1 MFNCVKGP
9 RCWYSLEKEFLH
21 VQFCIIFFLNLVLE
35 QEIQKL
41 SVEINMILEHSI
53 FLVNISKVSCSMHMT
68 NMCLYS
74 CMFRN
79 KEIAAQ
85 QRDGSGY
92 RKVLIIRN

>member
-1 MFNCVKGP
+1 M
-9 RCWYSLEKEFLH
+9 R
-21 VQFCIIFFLNLVLE
+21 FCIIFFFE
-35 QEIQKL
+35 FGIGTRDSKL

-92 RKVLIIRN
+92 QKVLIIRN